1 METFPLM
8 QDNSVTWRSPHPR
21 VTSNKKSFEFIMGLE
36 HSPHPRVTSTKKS
49 FEFKTGPGHSP
60 YPRVTSNK
68 KRF

>member
-8 QDNSVTWRSPHPR
+8 QDNSVT
-21 VTSNKKSFEFIMGLE
+21 G